1 MNHIMTQVRAAYAK
15 HRTGYKI
22 ACFGALV
29 CVVLAGF
36 YWQVGQA
43 QAEPQENWGLAEAK
57 ETPVNS
63 KVAGRVVQIY
73 VKEGDTVQAGQLLAR
88 IDKDTQET
96 DRTQAEAALQAQY
109 AQLQATMASSQTDAG
124 VLAAQVN
131 SARAQAV
138 QAKTALDLAARDE
151 GRYRDLLAQSAISQ
165 QQYDKA
171 KAQLDNAQA
180 AYDAAQ
186 AGVAS
191 AEASQQKNAA
201 NAEAVAAQR
210 QQVNA
215 MQGKIDAVAVSE
227 KETEIRAPFSGV
239 ITKKYVEENGLVS
252 PTTPL
257 FSIQDSSD
265 NWVIFKVKETDLGQ
279 YHIGDTLTVTGRD
292 QSVKI
297 PGTIEMINRK
307 ADYATVK
314 ATNERGDKDIVTF
327 DVKVR
332 TNSPDVWPGMR
343 FVLPKLKK

>member
-1 MNHIMTQVRAAYAK
+1 MNNILQRIRAVYTK
-15 HRTGYKI
+15 HRTTAKI
-22 ACFGALV
+22 GVFGLAV
-29 CVVLAGF
+29 CVLVSGF
-36 YWQVGQA
+36 YWQVSQA
-43 QAEPQENWGLAEAK
+43 RQEVAENWGIAEAK

-63 KVAGRVVQIY
+63 KVAGRVVQLY

-88 IDKDTQET
+88 IDQDAQATN
-96 DRTQAEAALQAQY
+96 RTQAEAALRAQY
-109 AQLQATMASSQTDAG
+109 AQVQATIAGSQTDQG

-151 GRYRDLLAQSAISQ
+151 GRYRSLLAQSAISQ
-165 QQYDKA
+165 QQYDQVKA
-171 KAQLDNAQA
+171 KLDNAQA

-191 AEASQQKNAA
+191 AEASQQKNQA

-210 QQVNA
+210 EQLQA
-215 MQGKIDAVAVSE
+215 LQGKIDAVAVSE

-239 ITKKYVEENGLVS
+239 ITKKYVEENGLIS
-252 PTTPL
+252 QTTPL
-257 FSIQDSSD
+257 FSMQDSHD

-279 YHIGDTLTVTGRD
+279 YHIGDKLTLTGRNKT
-292 QSVKI
+292 VKI

-343 FVLPKLKK
+343 FTL

>member
-1 MNHIMTQVRAAYAK
+1 MKKVWAQVRTAYAK

-22 ACFGALV
+22 ACFGAIV

-36 YWQVGQA
+36 YWQVSQA
-43 QAEPQENWGLAEAK
+43 QAEPQENWGIAEAK
-57 ETPVNS
+57 ESPINS

-96 DRTQAEAALQAQY
+96 DRTQAEAAMQAQY
-109 AQLQATMASSQTDAG
+109 AQLQATMAGSQTDAG

-131 SARAQAV
+131 SARAQSV

-210 QQVNA
+210 QQVKA

-227 KETEIRAPFSGV
+227 KETEIRAPYSGV

-257 FSIQDSSD
+257 FAIQDSSD
-265 NWVIFKVKETDLGQ
+265 NWVIFKVKETDLSQ
-279 YHIGDTLTVTGRD
+279 YHVGDSLTLTGRD
-292 QSVKI
+292 KDVKI

-332 TNSPDVWPGMR
+332 TNSPNVWPGMR
-343 FVLPKLKK
+343 FLLPKLKK